1 MGRNQEYAL
10 SDSSSQRS
18 WEEVKMHTLSL
29 IHEYAPDHKC
39 STTKLRAEVT
49 EERGWE
55 PVLSRQVQQQALC
68 WYKQRPGF
76 IFNN

>member
-1 MGRNQEYAL
+1 
-10 SDSSSQRS
+10 
-18 WEEVKMHTLSL
+18 MHTLSL